1 MTATL
6 SPSLPLSD
14 PFTTSVTR
22 YSLQAIKQIQRLN
35 GGIDPDLLR
44 AIIKPKREIVVE
56 IPLRRDND
64 AFTTFQ
70 GFRVQ
75 HNDAR
80 GPFKGGLRFHPAV
93 TVDEAR
99 VLAHLMSL
107 KTAVV
112 NIPFGGGKGGIACDP
127 KQLSPRELETLTRT
141 FTTLLGDNI
150 GPNKDIPAPDVNTNG
165 QIMAWIV
172 DEYSKQRGQ
181 SWGVVTGKPLEM
193 GGSVGRDE
201 ATGRGVM
208 LATREAA
215 RERRLDL
222 STATVIFQGFGNV
235 SSFGARLI
243 ERELG
248 ARITGLS
255 TSQGAIFHPAG
266 IDLDAAETYYRANK
280 GLRGFPGVEWMTNE
294 ELLLQRCDV
303 LIPGALEN
311 AITAR
316 NADRIKASIVIEA
329 ANDCTDSAADT
340 ILNDRGIFV
349 IPDILANAGG
359 VIVSYYEWVQNLSN
373 HYWALARVRDELEQ
387 TMVAAYNTVS
397 TAARERGL
405 SMRIAAYTV
414 ALERIAR
421 AMILRGL

>member
-1 MTATL
+1 MTTTL
-6 SPSLPLSD
+6 SPSLFAPAI
-14 PFTTSVTR
+14 TSVTR
-22 YSLQAIKQIQRLN
+22 YSLLAIAQMQQLDS
-35 GGIDPDLLR
+35 GIDPDLLR
-44 AIIKPKREIVVE
+44 AIIRPKREIVVE
-56 IPLRRDND
+56 IPLRRDD
-64 AFTTFQ
+64 GSFTTFQ

-80 GPFKGGLRFHPAV
+80 GPFKGGLRFHPSV

-99 VLAHLMSL
+99 TLAHLMSL
-107 KTAVV
+107 KTAVA

-127 KQLSPRELETLTRT
+127 RQLSLRELERLTRT
-141 FTTLLGDNI
+141 FTNLLGDNI
-150 GPNKDIPAPDVNTNG
+150 GPNRDIPAPDVNTNG

-172 DEYSKQRGQ
+172 DEYSRQRGQ

-215 RERRLDL
+215 REKGLDL
-222 STATVIFQGFGNV
+222 NASTVIFQGFGNV

-243 ERELG
+243 QRELG
-248 ARITGLS
+248 ARVTGIS
-255 TSQGAIFHPAG
+255 TSQGAIFNPRG
-266 IDLDAAETYYRANK
+266 FDLDAAESYYHAHGN
-280 GLRGFPGVEWMTNE
+280 LRGFPDVQWMSNE
-294 ELLLQRCDV
+294 ELLVQPCDV

-316 NADRIKASIVIEA
+316 NAGQIKASIVVEA
-329 ANDCTDSAADT
+329 ANDCTDAAADG
-340 ILNDRGIFV
+340 ILNERGILV

-359 VIVSYYEWVQNLSN
+359 VIVSYYEWVQNLNS
-373 HYWALARVRDELEQ
+373 HYWELAQVRSELEK

-397 TAARERGL
+397 ATARERRL

-414 ALERIAR
+414 AMERIAR
-421 AMILRGL
+421 AMLLRGL